1 MTNNKLYP
9 LLQSAYRKNH
19 STETALLKVK
29 NDLLLAMN
37 KGHVSL
43 LVLLDLSAAFDTVD
57 HNILMQTLYT
67 KIGLK
72 ATALSWFT
80 SYLNGRRQ
88 QISVNGTLS
97 DFFELKYGVP
107 QGSCL
112 GPLLFTIYASQLFD
126 VIESHLPDAHAYADD
141 TQLYISF
148 NPNLITDTENAF
160 SAIESCINDL
170 RLLMIKNKLMFNDS
184 KTELLL
190 VGTPR
195 QPQNLTCNTPITVG
209 ESLIKTADVVRDLGA
224 WFDQNL
230 SMNTH
235 VRKISASPF

>member
-1 MTNNKLYP
+1 MEMIFN
-9 LLQSAYRKNH
+9 
-19 STETALLKVK
+19 
-29 NDLLLAMN
+29 
-37 KGHVSL
+37 
-43 LVLLDLSAAFDTVD
+43 
-57 HNILMQTLYT
+57 
-67 KIGLK
+67 
-72 ATALSWFT
+72 
-80 SYLNGRRQ
+80 
-88 QISVNGTLS
+88 
-97 DFFELKYGVP
+97 LKYGVP
-107 QGSCL
+107 KGSCL

-195 QPQNLTCNTPITVG
+195 QLQKVTCNTSITVG
-209 ESLIKTADVVRDLGA
+209 ESLIKPADVVRDLGA
-224 WFDQNL
+224 WFDQTL

-235 VRKISASPF
+235 VRKISGYGVAMGSPLAPILANLFLGFHEETWLNNFMQVNAYINYPIKSLQPSERVNSPHSQTSSRSEERRVGKECRSRWSAYH